1 MTALRET
8 PISFAICAQD
18 RPALKPLLSC
28 AMRSAVHVSHE
39 FLLDVSMRVMFGL
52 VTGGRGQTGRGQGE
66 VERMLMERAERM
78 TGLRLAAQI
87 DAVERNT
94 AP

>member
-1 MTALRET
+1 
-8 PISFAICAQD
+8 
-18 RPALKPLLSC
+18 
-28 AMRSAVHVSHE
+28 
-39 FLLDVSMRVMFGL
+39 MFGL